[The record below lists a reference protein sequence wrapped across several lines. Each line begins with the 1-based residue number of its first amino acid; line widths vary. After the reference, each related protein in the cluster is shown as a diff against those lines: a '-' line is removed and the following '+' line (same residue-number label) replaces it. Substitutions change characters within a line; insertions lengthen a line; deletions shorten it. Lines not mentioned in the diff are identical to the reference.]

1 MKKAIVV
8 LVALVAA
15 TGIVVGTQ
23 ATASAHDHLVPK
35 TLLVMKERTLQTG
48 LKVIEYSWTRPSGVG
63 GCVTQSALL
72 TTRFRDA
79 DRVAPGSKLSIR
91 LLKPQRPRS
100 LYVKAWKM
108 VDEDGIPAGE
118 ALALPV
124 TLKPV
129 GQDGQTVAWD
139 AVFRVDRPARDYYI
153 IAEGHW
159 TDTEGCGADQFAFW
173 SFHVQTTGSQT
184 NS

>member
-35 TLLVMKERTLQTG
+35 TLLIKKERTLQTG
-48 LKVIEYSWTRPSGVG
+48 LKVKEYSWTQPSGV

-79 DRVAPGSKLSIR
+79 DRVAAGSKLSIR
-91 LLKPQRPRS
+91 LLKSQRPRS
-100 LYVKAWKM
+100 LYVKAWKR
-108 VDEDGIPAGE
+108 VDEDGTPAGE

-129 GQDGQTVAWD
+129 VRDGQTVAWD
-139 AVFRVDRPARDYYI
+139 AVFRVDRPARDYYL

-159 TDTEGCGADQFAFW
+159 TDTEGCGADQFALW

-184 NS
+184 NA